1 MCVLGWLFAGSAV
14 ANQDARIFVEAMA
27 GDPRKRP
34 ASIVTGRG
42 GPVESS
48 WEISLKRYGR
58 WLGWLGNPWKSPMTW
73 HSNRKHIKVP
83 SGNLT

>member
-1 MCVLGWLFAGSAV
+1 MYACVCLDGSLP
-14 ANQDARIFVEAMA
+14 ARQLPTRTGVEAMA

-48 WEISLKRYGR
+48 WEISLKSYGR
-58 WLGWLGNPWKSPMTW
+58 WLGWLGNPWKPRMTW
-73 HSNRKHIKVP
+73 HSNRKNIK
-83 SGNLT
+83 LYTLW